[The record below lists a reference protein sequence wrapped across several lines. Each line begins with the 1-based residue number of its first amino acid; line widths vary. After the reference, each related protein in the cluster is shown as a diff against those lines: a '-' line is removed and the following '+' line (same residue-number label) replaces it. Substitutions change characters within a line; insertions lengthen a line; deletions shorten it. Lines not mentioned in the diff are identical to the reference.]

1 VTPASHIDTVD
12 GDVVVIGAGA
22 AGLYAAV
29 VAAAT
34 GAQVVL
40 VSRSPLAQSASYWA
54 QGGIAAALAED
65 DSVELHLR
73 DTLKAGRALSRESAA
88 QVLCVD
94 SPARVHHLQ
103 DLGVSFDADRR
114 GALAL
119 GLEGGHSRR
128 RVVHAGGS
136 ATGRRITRDLSAL
149 AAIDPSIRVLE
160 RTSAISLACVDGR
173 CVGAHVQSADG
184 REFAVRAGGTILATG
199 GAAAL
204 WARTTNPRGAIG
216 AGMTLALAG
225 GAALADMEFQQ
236 FHPTA
241 LVSGDGRD
249 GFLITEAIRGEG
261 ATLLNGDGERFV
273 EELAPRDEVALAIQ
287 DQLRTHPVRAAPRP
301 AVHLDMRHIDPT
313 RFPNVASALE
323 EVGIDTQRDL
333 IPVAPAAHYTMGGIA
348 TDLDGRSSLPGLYA
362 VGECAC
368 TGLHGANRLASN
380 SLAECV
386 VFGNRAA
393 LAALDEP
400 DFTGEFPRPR
410 TAPQI
415 VPEQSTR
422 DALWRLAGIE
432 RDPRELEQLLR
443 DPFPLARVIATCA
456 LAREE
461 SRGAHQRRDRPRQ
474 DPALDRMHAVVH
486 GSDPPLF
493 EPWQ

>member
-1 VTPASHIDTVD
+1 
-12 GDVVVIGAGA
+12 
-22 AGLYAAV
+22 
-29 VAAAT
+29 
-34 GAQVVL
+34 
-40 VSRSPLAQSASYWA
+40 
-54 QGGIAAALAED
+54 
-65 DSVELHLR
+65 
-73 DTLKAGRALSRESAA
+73 
-88 QVLCVD
+88 
-94 SPARVHHLQ
+94 
-103 DLGVSFDADRR
+103 
-114 GALAL
+114 
-119 GLEGGHSRR
+119 
-128 RVVHAGGS
+128 
-136 ATGRRITRDLSAL
+136 
-149 AAIDPSIRVLE
+149 
-160 RTSAISLACVDGR
+160 
-173 CVGAHVQSADG
+173 
-184 REFAVRAGGTILATG
+184 
-199 GAAAL
+199 
-204 WARTTNPRGAIG
+204 
-216 AGMTLALAG
+216 MTLALAG

-333 IPVAPAAHYTMGGIA
+333 IPVAPAAHYTMGGVA
-348 TDLDGRSSLPGLYA
+348 TDLEGRSSLPGLYA

-386 VFGNRAA
+386 VFANRAA
-393 LAALDEP
+393 RAALDEP
-400 DFTGEFPRPR
+400 TFAGEFPRPG

-415 VPEQSTR
+415 APEQSTR

-432 RDPRELEQLLR
+432 REPRELEQLLR

-461 SRGAHQRRDRPRQ
+461 SRGAHQRRDHPRQ
-474 DPALDRMHAVVH
+474 DPSLDRMHAVVH
-486 GSDPPLF
+486 DSDPPLF
-493 EPWQ
+493 ESWQ